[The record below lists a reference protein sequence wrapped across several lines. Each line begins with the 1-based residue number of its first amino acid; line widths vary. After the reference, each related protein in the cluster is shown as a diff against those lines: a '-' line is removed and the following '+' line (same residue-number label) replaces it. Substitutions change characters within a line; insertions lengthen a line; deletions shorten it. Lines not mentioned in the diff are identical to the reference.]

1 MAQARVR
8 TQWLPINGIVYT
20 LDSNENIATQ
30 FRTTIHREPQT
41 MNHIALKMLMGDKGK
56 YLGIVMGLTFASLI
70 MSQQPAIFVGLMA
83 RSYSFISDVGLPDI
97 WVMDSKVQFIDDI
110 KPLQETELYRVRGIS
125 GVEWAMPLYKGLL
138 KVRLADGTFQTCN
151 VIGLDD
157 TTLVGGP
164 AVMLEGTLADL
175 RRSDAVIVDIDGARD
190 KLGKPSPE
198 SGGKN
203 IPLKIG
209 DSLELN
215 DHRATIVGIA
225 KVTRTFQ
232 SQPVIYTTYSRAKSY
247 APRERRLLSFVLVK
261 AKQGQDPQELIERIR
276 ATTGLAAYTQDGF
289 KTLTYNYFMKNT
301 GIPINFG
308 ITIALGFIVGTA
320 IAGQTFY
327 NFTLENLR
335 QFGVLKAMGAS
346 NGSLLRMILLQAVLV
361 GSIGYGLGVGLA
373 ALFGFA
379 MRHTILAFKMP
390 WQLLVFS
397 GAGVGLIC
405 IIAALISILKVIRL
419 EPAIVFKS

>member
-1 MAQARVR
+1 
-8 TQWLPINGIVYT
+8 
-20 LDSNENIATQ
+20 
-30 FRTTIHREPQT
+30 

-56 YLGIVMGLTFASLI
+56 YLGIIMGLTFASLI
-70 MSQQPAIFVGLMA
+70 MTQQPAIFVGLMA

-97 WVMDSKVQFIDDI
+97 WVMDPKVQFIDDI
-110 KPLQETELYRVRGIS
+110 KPMQETELYRVRGIS
-125 GVEWAMPLYKGLL
+125 GVEWATPLYKGML
-138 KVRLADGTFQTCN
+138 KARLTDGTFQTCN

-164 AVMLEGTLADL
+164 AVMLEGKLSDL
-175 RRSDAVIVDIDGARD
+175 RRSDGVIVDIDGAKD
-190 KLGKPSPE
+190 KLGKPASIP
-198 SGGKN
+198 GGKST
-203 IPLKIG
+203 PLKIG

-215 DHRATIVGIA
+215 DRRAIVVGIA

-232 SQPVIYTTYSRAKSY
+232 SQPVVYTTYSRAKAY
-247 APRERRLLSFVLVK
+247 APQERRMLSFVLVK
-261 AKQGQDPQELIERIR
+261 AKPGQNMDELIKRIET
-276 ATTGLAAYTQDGF
+276 TTGLAAYTQEGF
-289 KTLTYNYFMKNT
+289 KQLTYTYFLKNT

-346 NGSLLRMILLQAVLV
+346 NGTLLRMILLQAVLV
-361 GSIGYGLGVGLA
+361 GGIGYGLGVGIA
-373 ALFGFA
+373 ALFGFL

-397 GAGVGLIC
+397 GTGVALIC
-405 IIAALISILKVIRL
+405 VMVALISILKVIRL